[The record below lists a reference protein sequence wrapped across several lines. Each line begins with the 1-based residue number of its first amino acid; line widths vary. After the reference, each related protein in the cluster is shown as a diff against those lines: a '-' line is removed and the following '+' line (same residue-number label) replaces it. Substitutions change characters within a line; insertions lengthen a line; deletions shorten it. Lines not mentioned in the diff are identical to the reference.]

1 MTLFVTALARVAAL
15 AVLGGAILP
24 MLSAAPAYAVV
35 VNVGGIDYDLSSSTT
50 SLVSQPSA
58 FGLPLLGLMPW
69 WGDDA
74 LASEF
79 AFKVFKQLGPGW
91 DPDYGPVFAY
101 ALDTPQNQVMGLTQ
115 SLTDI
120 NDQIDVTPALNASIL
135 YAIASPAAPTSVP
148 APLPLVGAGAAFGFS
163 RRLRAKLRNH

>member
-24 MLSAAPAYAVV
+24 MLSAAPASAAV

-50 SLVSQPSA
+50 SFTSQPSA

-79 AFKVFKQLGPGW
+79 AFKVFKQLGPGL

-135 YAIASPAAPTSVP
+135 YAIASPAAPTPVP